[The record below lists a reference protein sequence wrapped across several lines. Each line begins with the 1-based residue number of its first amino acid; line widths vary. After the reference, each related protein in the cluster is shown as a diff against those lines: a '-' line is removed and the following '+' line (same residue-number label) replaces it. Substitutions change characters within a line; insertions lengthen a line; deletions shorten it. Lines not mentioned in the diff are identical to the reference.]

1 MYNVYIWV
9 YLLICL
15 MCIANGFYYPRLLFA
30 PTVKKDLMII
40 VIIIITITTI
50 IIIIIIIV
58 KGLADRFKLTGSGVF
73 ALSSWVGKTKTTF
86 ACLNRLASTL
96 PGRANLLQMKSWWL
110 TLVAYLGWW
119 KYWSL
124 MSREQTIGWLYFCM
138 LFSTGA

>member
-1 MYNVYIWV
+1 
-9 YLLICL
+9 

-40 VIIIITITTI
+40 VIIIITITI

-86 ACLNRLASTL
+86 ACLNRLASTP
-96 PGRANLLQMKSWWL
+96 PGRANLLQMKS
-110 TLVAYLGWW
+110 
-119 KYWSL
+119 
-124 MSREQTIGWLYFCM
+124 
-138 LFSTGA
+138 

>member
-1 MYNVYIWV
+1 
-9 YLLICL
+9 
-15 MCIANGFYYPRLLFA
+15 MCIVNGFYYPRLLFV

-40 VIIIITITTI
+40 VIILIATIITII

-96 PGRANLLQMKSWWL
+96 PGRANLLQMKS
-110 TLVAYLGWW
+110 
-119 KYWSL
+119 
-124 MSREQTIGWLYFCM
+124 
-138 LFSTGA
+138 

>member
-1 MYNVYIWV
+1 
-9 YLLICL
+9 
-15 MCIANGFYYPRLLFA
+15 MCIVNGFYYPRLLFV

-40 VIIIITITTI
+40 VIILIATIITIII

-96 PGRANLLQMKSWWL
+96 PGRANLLQMKS
-110 TLVAYLGWW
+110 
-119 KYWSL
+119 
-124 MSREQTIGWLYFCM
+124 
-138 LFSTGA
+138 

>member
-1 MYNVYIWV
+1 
-9 YLLICL
+9 
-15 MCIANGFYYPRLLFA
+15 MCIVNGFYYPRLLFV

-40 VIIIITITTI
+40 VIILIATI

-96 PGRANLLQMKSWWL
+96 PGRANLLQMKS
-110 TLVAYLGWW
+110 
-119 KYWSL
+119 
-124 MSREQTIGWLYFCM
+124 
-138 LFSTGA
+138 

>member
-1 MYNVYIWV
+1 
-9 YLLICL
+9 

-40 VIIIITITTI
+40 VIIIITITIIII

-86 ACLNRLASTL
+86 ACLNKLASTL
-96 PGRANLLQMKSWWL
+96 PGRANLLQMKS
-110 TLVAYLGWW
+110 
-119 KYWSL
+119 
-124 MSREQTIGWLYFCM
+124 
-138 LFSTGA
+138 